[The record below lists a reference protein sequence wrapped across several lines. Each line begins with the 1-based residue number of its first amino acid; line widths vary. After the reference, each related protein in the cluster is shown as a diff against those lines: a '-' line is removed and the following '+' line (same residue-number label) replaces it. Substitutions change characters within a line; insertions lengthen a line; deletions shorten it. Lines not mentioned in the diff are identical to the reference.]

1 LTKVLYQGVIKAY
14 NLYKLNIIYSI
25 MARTTPLHKVRN
37 FGIIAHIDAGK
48 TTVSERILLYT
59 GRTHKIGEVHEG
71 EAVMDWMEQE
81 RERGITITAAATTAY
96 WNAPEWVYPGDKEVK
111 TRFNI
116 IDTPG
121 HVDFTIEVER
131 SLRVLD
137 GAVTVFDG
145 VAGVESQSE
154 TVWRQAEK
162 YHVPRICFINKLDRT
177 GADFF
182 YDVKTIKDRLTDNAV
197 VMQLPIGA
205 EDNFKG
211 VIDLVEMNAIMYYDD
226 MGKDIRVE
234 AIPADMMD
242 KANEYRAILV
252 EKAAEQDD
260 HLMELFLEGKEIDV
274 LTLKQ
279 GIRRATC
286 ANKLHPVFTGSA
298 LKNKGVQPLLDA
310 ICEYLPSPMDV
321 SEIMAHDV
329 DDETKII
336 PLKPEDNG
344 AFAALAFKLASDK
357 FGTLTFF
364 RVYSGIVTK
373 GMELY
378 NPRTNK
384 TERAGRI
391 VLLHSNTREDVDAVY
406 AGEIAAFVGL
416 KDVRTG
422 DTLCTKE
429 KQMYLESIKFPEPV
443 ISLAIEP
450 KTKADQEKLGSALGK
465 LLAEDPSLR
474 IETNDETGQTIL
486 SGMGELHLEIIVD
499 RLKREYAVETNVGAP
514 QVAYKEAIRKEV
526 ESEGKYVKQSGGRG
540 QYGHCW
546 LRIRPNEAGKGFEFI
561 NKIAGGTIPKE
572 FISPIQK
579 GAEEVTQ
586 NGALAGYP
594 LLDVQVEVYDGS
606 YHDVDSSEI
615 AFKLAAA
622 QAMKDGIMKA
632 DPVLLEPIMTL
643 EIVVPDEYMGDVIGD
658 LNARRGQV
666 LGTEPRGK
674 AMVIKSQVP
683 LESLFGYI
691 SDLRGRTKG
700 QGTASMEFA
709 HYSEVP
715 RNIQEKIVAANNK

>member
-1 LTKVLYQGVIKAY
+1 
-14 NLYKLNIIYSI
+14 
-25 MARTTPLHKVRN
+25 MARTTPLNKVRN

-59 GRTHKIGEVHEG
+59 GITHKIGEVHEG

-96 WNAPEWVYPGDKEVK
+96 WNAPAWVYDNEKDVK

-162 YHVPRICFINKLDRT
+162 YKVPRICFINKLDRT
-177 GADFF
+177 GADFYF
-182 YDVKTIKDRLTDNAV
+182 DVQTIKDRLTDNAV

-211 VIDLVEMNAIMYYDD
+211 VIDLVTEKAIIYYDD
-226 MGKDIRVE
+226 MGKDIRTE
-234 AIPADMMD
+234 EIPADMVE
-242 KANEYRAILV
+242 KTKEYRAKLI
-252 EKAAEQDD
+252 EKVSEQDD
-260 HLMELFLEGKEIDV
+260 ELMEMFLEGKEIDV
-274 LTLKQ
+274 LTLKK

-310 ICEYLPSPMDV
+310 ICEYLPSPVDKGD
-321 SEIMAHDV
+321 ITAHDV
-329 DDETKII
+329 DEESKEII
-336 PLKPEDNG
+336 LKPDDSG

-364 RVYSGIVTK
+364 RVYSGTVTK

-378 NPRTNK
+378 NPRTGK

-391 VLLHSNTREDVDAVY
+391 VLLHSNDRVDVDAVH

-429 KQMYLESIKFPEPV
+429 KQVYLESIKFPEPV

-450 KTKADQEKLGSALGK
+450 KTKADQEKLGVALGK

-474 IETNDETGQTIL
+474 IETNEETGQTIL

-514 QVAYKEAIRKEV
+514 QVAYKEAIRSEV
-526 ESEGKYVKQSGGRG
+526 EIEGKYVKQSGGRG

-546 LRIRPNEAGKGFEFI
+546 LRIRPNEAGKGFEFF
-561 NKIAGGTIPKE
+561 NKVVGGTIPKE
-572 FISPIQK
+572 FIAPIQK
-579 GAEEVTQ
+579 GAQETAQ
-586 NGALAGYP
+586 SGALAGYP

-622 QAMKDGIMKA
+622 QAMKDGILKA
-632 DPVLLEPIMTL
+632 NPVLLEPVMKL

-658 LNARRGQV
+658 LNSRRGQV
-666 LGTEPRGK
+666 NGTEPRGK
-674 AMVIKSQVP
+674 GVVIHANVP

-709 HYSEVP
+709 EYSEVP
-715 RNIQEKIVAANNK
+715 RNIQEKIVAASKK